1 MISIKINHVFL
12 IRGFLKSLGDV
23 SFLITSSIH
32 SSQNPVVEFLL
43 PFFERALKGV
53 SSIVEQK
60 PNGPLYLADFGVS
73 VGTMTTVAVRF
84 LATLVALHL
93 IPVSE

>member
-1 MISIKINHVFL
+1 MIPIKINHVFL

-23 SFLITSSIH
+23 SFLIMSSIH

-53 SSIVEQK
+53 ASIVEQK